1 MNWAKKT
8 LVTGAGGFIGSH
20 LSEALV
26 KSGAQVRAFV
36 RYNSRNDRGH
46 VDHLS
51 ADIRNAL
58 EVFVGDL
65 KDPAAVRN
73 AVKGMDYVFHL
84 GALIAIPYS
93 YVNPM
98 DFVQTNIVGTA
109 NILNACL
116 EHGVQRFIHTSTSEV
131 YGTLHYA
138 PIDEK
143 HPIEGKSPYAASKIG
158 ADQLALSYHRSFG
171 LPVTIVRPFNTYGPR
186 QSLRAIIPT
195 IIAQALQHDEIRLGA
210 LHPTRDFNYVTDT
223 VRGVL
228 LAAASDPAVGEI
240 INLGTGMETSIQ
252 ALCDMVLAMVGRE
265 IRIVRETKRVRPG
278 LSELDRLV
286 CDYTKARQL
295 LEWHPRVSLHEGL
308 QQTSVWVKQHTNF
321 HEVAKYV
328 I

>member
-1 MNWAKKT
+1 MDWSKKI
-8 LVTGAGGFIGSH
+8 LITGAGGFIGSH

-26 KSGAQVRAFV
+26 QLGGRVRAFV

-46 VDHLS
+46 LDHLPS
-51 ADIRNAL
+51 EIKNAL
-58 EVFVGDL
+58 DIYVGDL

-73 AVKGMDYVFHL
+73 AVKGMEFVFHL

-98 DFVQTNIVGTA
+98 DFVQTNVVGTA
-109 NILNACL
+109 NVLNACL

-131 YGTLHYA
+131 YGTMHYA

-143 HPIEGKSPYAASKIG
+143 HPLEGKSPYAASKIG
-158 ADQLALSYHRSFG
+158 ADQLALSYHRSFS

-186 QSLRAIIPT
+186 QSLRAIVPT
-195 IIAQALQHDEIRLGA
+195 IMAQVLHHEEIRLGA

-223 VRGVL
+223 VRGFL
-228 LAAASDPAVGEI
+228 LAAASEPAVGEI
-240 INLGTGMETSIQ
+240 INFGSGLETSIQ
-252 ALCDMVLAMVGRE
+252 ELCDTILRLAGRE
-265 IRIVRETKRVRPG
+265 LPTRREERRVRPG

-286 CDYTKARQL
+286 CDNSKARQL
-295 LEWHPRVSLHEGL
+295 LEWQPRVSLHEGL
-308 QQTSVWVKQHTNF
+308 QHTLAWLQAT
-321 HEVAKYV
+321 VGRRKTLDYV

>member
-20 LSEALV
+20 LTEALV
-26 KSGAQVRAFV
+26 NLGAQVRAFV

-51 ADIRNAL
+51 ADVRSAL
-58 EVFVGDL
+58 EIYVGDL

-73 AVKGMDYVFHL
+73 AVKGVDCVFHL

-158 ADQLALSYHRSFG
+158 AVVQVAGNTVVKRPKNSPSGTRRCVTHARVPSVFQAMPRGRRNADIVCRIARLATSTAKIWSDPDAVTSALVPVG
-171 LPVTIVRPFNTYGPR
+171 LKHTPNVSKPAANESI
-186 QSLRAIIPT
+186 
-195 IIAQALQHDEIRLGA
+195 
-210 LHPTRDFNYVTDT
+210 T
-223 VRGVL
+223 VRE
-228 LAAASDPAVGEI
+228 AASR
-240 INLGTGMETSIQ
+240 M
-252 ALCDMVLAMVGRE
+252 
-265 IRIVRETKRVRPG
+265 
-278 LSELDRLV
+278 
-286 CDYTKARQL
+286 
-295 LEWHPRVSLHEGL
+295 
-308 QQTSVWVKQHTNF
+308 
-321 HEVAKYV
+321 
-328 I
+328 